1 MEVEAKIDWQYGTH
15 VDQPVDPVV
24 DQHPNNPVDRRPT
37 RPEPTIERVYR
48 TLPTYPPKSQ
58 TKKSLEYAICKKAL
72 DKITVEMSLSDA
84 MKITPSIKKY
94 VKDMMS
100 PNYPTVEYSV
110 MMVSKEVSA
119 MIQGETPANRSW

>member
-1 MEVEAKIDWQYGTH
+1 
-15 VDQPVDPVV
+15 
-24 DQHPNNPVDRRPT
+24 
-37 RPEPTIERVYR
+37 
-48 TLPTYPPKSQ
+48 
-58 TKKSLEYAICKKAL
+58 
-72 DKITVEMSLSDA
+72 MSLSDA